1 LVRLGDRSSDFWL
14 LVWSFLTTLSRCGR
28 VIFPGFFGTPG
39 RAIFAIS
46 TTAKRF
52 LLMENEYTPNPRDIA
67 TQLII
72 SGILAAMSPEQRAS
86 ALSMTEKLLNAF
98 VSPAGDESDEIKEF
112 ARYVEIETYKMLRG
126 LRLQHENESH

>member
-1 LVRLGDRSSDFWL
+1 
-14 LVWSFLTTLSRCGR
+14 
-28 VIFPGFFGTPG
+28 
-39 RAIFAIS
+39 
-46 TTAKRF
+46 
-52 LLMENEYTPNPRDIA
+52 MENEYTPNPRDIA